1 MVLMNMRKKKWI
13 IQVQNYPL
21 YSVESF
27 DFRHVQQETK
37 QKERSTCEWL
47 NLEVKIGAFTGEKQ
61 THQWV
66 RCNRYGLMNKIQMS
80 CLIAKFPK

>member
-1 MVLMNMRKKKWI
+1 MILMNMRKKKWI

-21 YSVESF
+21 YSVESC

-80 CLIAKFPK
+80 

>member
-1 MVLMNMRKKKWI
+1 MNMRKKKWI

-21 YSVESF
+21 YSVESC